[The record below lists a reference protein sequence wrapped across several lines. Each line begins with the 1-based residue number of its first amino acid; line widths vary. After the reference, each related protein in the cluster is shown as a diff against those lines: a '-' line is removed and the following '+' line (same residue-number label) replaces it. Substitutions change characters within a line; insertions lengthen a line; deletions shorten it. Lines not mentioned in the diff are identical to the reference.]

1 MKRSLLIAGGT
12 LGGLGAV
19 LSITPPQFGEG
30 QPAVLG
36 AVGGTSAAHA
46 ATAAAS
52 EPATTAT
59 QSGKPAAK
67 PSKGATAATKAPA
80 VSGVSGTFTG
90 ASFEAERFGR
100 VTVVATFSNGAIT
113 NVSASQSPSS
123 WSQYSLSALVPY
135 VNSGKITVEQI
146 KANEAS
152 MLPCAIANSC
162 NSRASWTAMA
172 FWQSLQSAIS
182 KANA

>member
-30 QPAVLG
+30 QPAGLG
-36 AVGGTSAAHA
+36 AVGGASAAPA

-52 EPATTAT
+52 EPATMAT

-67 PSKGATAATKAPA
+67 PSKGAVATKAPA

-90 ASFEAERFGR
+90 SSFRAEKYGS

-172 FWQSLQSAIS
+172 FWQSLQSAVS